1 MLLIYFHENPEDTQV
16 AQDVAKTLRLN
27 DISCGLRNA
36 AFWNAQQFERAEA
49 ILAINCEDVA
59 QAYEERNQLIQLAH
73 DRGDIARYA
82 GTPMA
87 EVFRSPDEVFAALE
101 QPESE
106 QPESEQPAVDLDKM
120 TVAQL
125 HAFAAE
131 KGIEYSASANKA
143 ELLASIKSAIA

>member
-82 GTPMA
+82 GTPMV
-87 EVFRSPDEVFAALE
+87 EVFRSPDEVFAVL
-101 QPESE
+101 E

>member
-16 AQDVAKTLRLN
+16 AQDVSKTLRLN

-36 AFWNAQQFERAEA
+36 VFWNAQQFERADA

-101 QPESE
+101 QSDPEE
-106 QPESEQPAVDLDKM
+106 PVPEPALDKM

-131 KGIEYSASANKA
+131 KGIEYSAGANKA

>member
-16 AQDVAKTLRLN
+16 AQDVSKTLRLN

-87 EVFRSPDEVFAALE
+87 EVFRSPDEVFAALDGGGEE
-101 QPESE
+101 QAAP
-106 QPESEQPAVDLDKM
+106 VIDLDSM
-120 TVAQL
+120 TAAQIQR
-125 HAFAAE
+125 FADE
-131 KGIEYSASANKA
+131 KGIKYSTSMNKA
-143 ELLASIKSAIA
+143 ELRATVKEALQ

>member
-16 AQDVAKTLRLN
+16 AQDVSKTLRLN

-36 AFWNAQQFERAEA
+36 TFWNAQQFERAEA

-87 EVFRSPDEVFAALE
+87 EVFRSQDEVFAALE
-101 QPESE
+101 QSDPEE
-106 QPESEQPAVDLDKM
+106 PVPDPALDKM

-131 KGIEYSASANKA
+131 KGIEYSAGANKA

>member
-101 QPESE
+101 QPE
-106 QPESEQPAVDLDKM
+106 PEQPAVDLDKM

>member
-16 AQDVAKTLRLN
+16 AQAVSKTLRLN

-106 QPESEQPAVDLDKM
+106 QPAVDLDKM

>member
-1 MLLIYFHENPEDTQV
+1 MLLIYFHENSEDTQV
-16 AQDVAKTLRLN
+16 AQDVSKTLRLN

-73 DRGDIARYA
+73 DRGDIAMYA

-87 EVFRSPDEVFAALE
+87 EVFRSPEAVFAAIE
-101 QPESE
+101 GEVASDE
-106 QPESEQPAVDLDKM
+106 EVDLSKM

-125 HAFAAE
+125 HAFANE
-131 KGIEYSASANKA
+131 KGISYSASLNKA
-143 ELLASIKSAIA
+143 ELLATIKESMSNS